1 MTIVDQYGV
10 EMNAEQKIKILTL
23 DNNNKR
29 EEIANLTKQVQHEVA
44 QKIAFANE
52 NTILQDIINKS
63 GKTSGFMSVAEH
75 NSISIEYEKNLLAT
89 RENLR
94 KERELNTNLMSE
106 LEESKHRYN
115 KILEDKYGLPLPLN
129 PNNSLSSPSPSNN
142 LIPVGLALAAGIGAA
157 LTAFLSPGSPS
168 VRVATESLSTGLLEA
183 ANDQNSTIETTV

>member
-1 MTIVDQYGV
+1 MTIVDQFGV

-23 DNNNKR
+23 DNTNKR

-115 KILEDKYGLPLPLN
+115 KILEDKYGLPPN

-183 ANDQNSTIETTV
+183 ANDQNSTIETQQT